1 VTTLELPVPA
11 VPAPR
16 AARAPHRRG
25 HAGSAP
31 IRVVVSGRALVLVAG
46 MPGAGKSTLLAGL
59 RRDPGT
65 VVLDSDDHRVALARR
80 FPRLPYRR
88 YRALVH
94 LRHRAAVVR
103 AAFSDA
109 STVVVHLPA
118 TSTVLRSAVALV
130 AATTGRTA
138 HLLWLHVDPA
148 EALRG
153 QRDRGRLIPSASFAG
168 PSAGPRP
175 PPPPSARAARSAGGR
190 SPSRIARQPGRD
202 WCWTPPFRSRQA
214 RRLRTY
220 PPFQAE
226 GHRLTTT
233 AK

>member
-11 VPAPR
+11 IPAPR
-16 AARAPHRRG
+16 AARAPHRRA

-31 IRVVVSGRALVLVAG
+31 IRLVVSGRALVLVAG

-59 RRDPGT
+59 RRGPGI

-88 YRALVH
+88 YRGLVH

-130 AATTGRTA
+130 AAMTGRTA

-168 PSAGPRP
+168 HVRRAAAATAALREGRAIGWRTVTVADRSA
-175 PPPPSARAARSAGGR
+175 ARAGLVLDP
-190 SPSRIARQPGRD
+190 SP
-202 WCWTPPFRSRQA
+202 C
-214 RRLRTY
+214 
-220 PPFQAE
+220 
-226 GHRLTTT
+226 
-233 AK
+233 K

>member
-168 PSAGPRP
+168 HVRRAAAATAALREGRAIGWRTVTVADRSA
-175 PPPPSARAARSAGGR
+175 ARAGLVLDP
-190 SPSRIARQPGRD
+190 SP
-202 WCWTPPFRSRQA
+202 C
-214 RRLRTY
+214 
-220 PPFQAE
+220 
-226 GHRLTTT
+226 
-233 AK
+233 K